1 MEIKIPQVFPLTF
14 VKLYKLA
21 PMKYYFEK
29 KLNLSFLDS
38 IERVKNVLKDNG
50 LGVVSEIRMDEN
62 LNKLDSNDFKPY
74 LILGACSPEHAKEAL
89 RHEENIGVLLPCNV
103 VVASEN
109 DGTRVAVVNPLVAM
123 QGVQNPALE
132 PMAKEITEKLKQFM
146 SAI

>member
-1 MEIKIPQVFPLTF
+1 
-14 VKLYKLA
+14 
-21 PMKYYFEK
+21 
-29 KLNLSFLDS
+29 LSFSDS

-62 LNKLDSNDFKPY
+62 LNKLDSNEFNPY

-89 RHEENIGVLLPCNV
+89 NHEENIGVLLPCNI

-123 QGVQNPALE
+123 QGVQYPALE